1 MPPQSEALSWLCKHL
16 LGSAEVNHNAK
27 AVYPVERMSDSVL
40 ASTVQIRTT

>member
-27 AVYPVERMSDSVL
+27 AVYLVERMPDSVL
-40 ASTVQIRTT
+40 ASKAQIRMT